1 MIQQRIDGS
10 IPFNRTWNAYKL
22 GFGDFSTNFWFG
34 NDRIHNLTT
43 HYGNEN
49 DIIFDLTKHDS
60 TKVYTGYRNFYI
72 DDESNKYQLH
82 VGDLYDPQLPDGSMA
97 TTTANKGLDYH
108 DGRYFSTLDADNDPS
123 VRNCCQEHGLSGWWY
138 FNCYKIHLNGV
149 YGLVG
154 DGGLVWDKVTFI
166 IPQGGTTK
174 VQHPFIK
181 TRMLVRRND

>member
-60 TKVYTGYRNFYI
+60 NKVHTGYRNFYI

-82 VGDLYDPQLPDGSMA
+82 VGDLYDPQLPDGTFVSLV
-97 TTTANKGLDYH
+97 ANQGFDKH
-108 DGRYFSTLDADNDPS
+108 DGQFFYTMDYDTSGKCSKKL
-123 VRNCCQEHGLSGWWY
+123 QGSGWWFY
-138 FNCYKIHLNGV
+138 GCYKMHLNGE
-149 YGLVG
+149 YGLKG
-154 DGGLVWDKVTFI
+154 DDGGLVWDKVTFFD
-166 IPQGGTTK
+166 PSGGNSK

-181 TRMLVRRND
+181 TRMLVRRNN